1 MIRDLCN
8 HKMRYLQFQLDLI
21 LAKII
26 NLWTQKEQVL
36 EILLEDNQLKEVMI
50 KFQDLLQATPPVTS
64 TKQLK
69 YG

>member
-1 MIRDLCN
+1 
-8 HKMRYLQFQLDLI
+8 MRYLQFQLDLI

-36 EILLEDNQLKEVMI
+36 EILLEDNQLKVVMI